1 MESKIKRNV
10 SLDLLKILSCF
21 SVVIL
26 HIFGKKPNVYN
37 SSLYYIAT
45 FAIPV
50 FFMVNGF
57 LLMKKEK
64 IDYNYIFRK
73 ILKILLI
80 VVSWNIILTI
90 AIFIFK
96 REFQNPIIEAGKNLV
111 QSGTFYQFWFF
122 GTLIIIYSILPVLHK
137 VLNKNKTTYKIILT
151 ILFSICI
158 IVDIINIILGLMDK
172 KIFTEQIIQ
181 TFRLWTWL
189 FYFLLGGYIGKYNL
203 ELNICKNKKYIIILI
218 LTMFIIVM
226 YQYII
231 GNLVFKN
238 FHAEYFYDNIL
249 IMFYVLVIW
258 NGIYNNSKFS
268 KYESIIE
275 KMNKYIIGV
284 YILHLLIIGAI
295 SKFYQYDNFL
305 INIIMLI
312 FVLLLS
318 IIVSAIIDKIPKIK
332 EIIKM

>member
-1 MESKIKRNV
+1 
-10 SLDLLKILSCF
+10 
-21 SVVIL
+21 
-26 HIFGKKPNVYN
+26 
-37 SSLYYIAT
+37 
-45 FAIPV
+45 
-50 FFMVNGF
+50 
-57 LLMKKEK
+57 
-64 IDYNYIFRK
+64 
-73 ILKILLI
+73 
-80 VVSWNIILTI
+80 
-90 AIFIFK
+90 
-96 REFQNPIIEAGKNLV
+96 
-111 QSGTFYQFWFF
+111 
-122 GTLIIIYSILPVLHK
+122 
-137 VLNKNKTTYKIILT
+137 
-151 ILFSICI
+151 
-158 IVDIINIILGLMDK
+158 
-172 KIFTEQIIQ
+172 
-181 TFRLWTWL
+181 
-189 FYFLLGGYIGKYNL
+189 
-203 ELNICKNKKYIIILI
+203 
-218 LTMFIIVM
+218 MFIIVM

-284 YILHLLIIGAI
+284 YTLHLLIIGAI